1 MLSPT
6 RRAVCSVL
14 LAVFPVSAALACA
27 GNVHIEIEHAGVYAL
42 DQQSI
47 VAIAP
52 GLADCPRDSLKLT
65 HRGEEVPI
73 RVTGTAAT
81 MQPGDRI
88 EWIGKQLHGP
98 LSWFDTYSTTNVY
111 LLSAGTG
118 THSRFADVAAAPSGA
133 PATLVRR
140 LHLEQ
145 ENLMIR
151 LNQNH
156 VKQWEEADFW
166 HWAKLTHVDPE
177 PFSVDI
183 DLPDLAARGGNVTLR
198 LKFRGMSV
206 VSVPVGT
213 TDKPIDHHVAVQ
225 LGGKPVAALEWEG
238 RDEVER
244 EITLPA
250 ASLLEKGNRLTLS
263 VPKRLM
269 KPNEPTF
276 VVDVV
281 MFNSVEID
289 YPADGDLTRTTD
301 AVRVAGAG
309 RVALRPGGAQLA
321 VYSEDGRRFSAADGD
336 LGRVEANAMLYPVV
350 DERFAAPQKVRATGT
365 RDWRKP
371 GEPVDYLI
379 VSHSRLIDAIQPLAE
394 FHRSRGLKVAVIDVD
409 EVYDQFNHGI
419 THPQAIRN
427 LMQQAYTQ
435 WPQPRPRFALLVGDA
450 SFDIRH
456 QRIDRRNIAKWAD
469 SELLTPGQFGD
480 IESTPYADT
489 PAGLKHRALI
499 PTWQFMSYDGQSAS
513 DNRFVSVGDS
523 PLQPVIAIG
532 RFPVVEPAE
541 VKAIVD
547 KTIKYMTEPQLGG
560 WRRDVMFITDESDYF
575 KTTSNQIADS
585 LEKDGFLSDKVYA
598 SADEKDN
605 IAHQSSIK
613 HGLNDGRLL
622 VHFLGHGGRYIW
634 RTGPPD
640 LRKNHDLFTLDDVSK
655 LSNGGRLPM
664 VLSMTCYSAPF
675 DNPTEDSIGERFLR
689 EPDRGAIAVFAASW
703 RNSPSA
709 QFSKAIVTE
718 LVKPGRTIGES
729 IVSGKGAVD
738 DHTLVETYNL
748 LGDPAVVLERP
759 TGEFRLTRV
768 ARPFGPDAIEARIGR
783 RAFRGNAEVTWRDI
797 KGNTLHTARFA
808 VLGNRFTLPEPPAAV
823 RAQAQEVRGY
833 VADPSA
839 PFDAIA
845 TVDLTRPAARPPRP
859 DVPDAAIALRMPLG
873 TAVPKNDIVGVGET
887 LLRSSFDLPYDRA
900 DSNAAIASAATAALP
915 APAANAKQPADP
927 GANANAKLPA
937 AAGSPAA
944 NAKHSSD
951 TRSDAAKKA
960 PADPASASNA
970 KFATK

>member
-1 MLSPT
+1 MLSLT
-6 RRAVCSVL
+6 RRAVCLVL
-14 LAVFPVSAALACA
+14 LAVVPASAVLACA
-27 GNVHIEIEHAGVYAL
+27 GTVHIEIEHAGVYAL

-73 RVTGTAAT
+73 RVTGTAPT
-81 MQPGDRI
+81 LQPGDRI
-88 EWIGKQLHGP
+88 EWIGKPLHGP

-118 THSRFADVAAAPSGA
+118 THSRFTEVAATAAGA
-133 PATLVRR
+133 PATLARR

-177 PFSVDI
+177 PFSVDV
-183 DLPDLAARGGNVTLR
+183 DLPDLAPRGGNVTLR

-213 TDKPIDHHVAVQ
+213 IDKPVDHHVAVQ
-225 LGGKPVAALEWEG
+225 LGGKPIAALGWDG
-238 RDEVER
+238 RDEVDR

-263 VPKRLM
+263 VPKRALR
-269 KPNEPTF
+269 PNEPTF

-281 MFNSVEID
+281 MFNSIEID
-289 YPADGDLTRTTD
+289 YPAEGDLTRTTD

-309 RVALRPGGAQLA
+309 RVALRSDGARLA
-321 VYSEDGRRFSAADGD
+321 VYSEDGRRFSAVDGN
-336 LGRVEANAMLYPVV
+336 LGRLDANAVLYPVV
-350 DERFAAPQKVRATGT
+350 DERFAAPQKVRAAGT

-371 GEPVDYLI
+371 GEPFDYLI
-379 VSHSRLIDAIQPLAE
+379 ISHSRLIDAIQPLAE
-394 FHRSRGLKVAVIDVD
+394 FHRARGLKVAVLDVD

-435 WPQPRPRFALLVGDA
+435 WPQPRPRYALLVGDA

-456 QRIDRRNIAKWAD
+456 QRINRRNIAKWAD
-469 SELLTPGQFGD
+469 SELLSPGQFGD

-489 PAGLKHRALI
+489 PEGLKHRALI

-513 DNRFVSVGDS
+513 DNRFVSVGDD
-523 PLQPVIAIG
+523 PLYPVIAIG

-541 VKAIVD
+541 VTAIVD

-560 WRRDVMFITDESDYF
+560 WRRDVMYITDESDYF
-575 KTTSNQIADS
+575 KTTSDQIAES

-598 SADEKDN
+598 SANEKDN
-605 IAHQSSIK
+605 LAHQSSIK

-640 LRKNHDLFTLDDVSK
+640 LRKNHDLFTLDDVSN

-689 EPDRGAIAVFAASW
+689 EPGRGAIAVFAASW

-709 QFSKAIVTE
+709 QYSKAIVSE

-729 IVSGKGAVD
+729 IVSGKRAVD

-759 TGEFRLTRV
+759 IGEFRLARV
-768 ARPFGPDAIEARIGR
+768 ARPFGSDAIEARIDR
-783 RAFRGNAEVTWRDI
+783 RAFRGNAEVTWLDI
-797 KGNTLHTARFA
+797 NGKTLHTTRFA

-823 RAQAQEVRGY
+823 RARAEEVRGY

-845 TVDLTRPAARPPRP
+845 SVDLTRPAAPLVRP
-859 DVPDAAIALRMPLG
+859 DVPDGAVALRLPLG
-873 TAVPKNDIVGVGET
+873 ATAPRKDIVGVGET
-887 LLRSSFDLPYDRA
+887 LLRASFDLPYEVA
-900 DSNAAIASAATAALP
+900 DTHAATASAATD
-915 APAANAKQPADP
+915 AKQA
-927 GANANAKLPA
+927 ASASAKLPA
-937 AAGSPAA
+937 ESSPSAA
-944 NAKHSSD
+944 NAKHSSEA
-951 TRSDAAKKA
+951 RSDAARKT
-960 PADPASASNA
+960 PAEPSSTSNA